1 MTEREAALT
10 KEVDELKEKLSHT
23 QRQLDL
29 LVRHVF
35 GKKSEQTPA
44 PHPDELDLEL
54 EAENEAIEGAPPAP
68 AAKAKGG
75 SRKGRKVRAA
85 LWPEHLPVEETIL
98 VPLCVQQAGELYREI
113 ARDVS
118 ERLERQPARLIRKR
132 LVRPVYQLTGEPHRP
147 PVQAPAPPNIIEGG
161 SLGVQLMA
169 GLVLDKYL
177 HHQPL
182 YRQARIIEWE
192 SGVKLSAA
200 ALCQSNGRL
209 ADAVAPVVRLM
220 AREMWAGGVVQLDLT
235 PVRCLSRE
243 HAGGS
248 FFGQMWVSAAPG
260 GDVIYHWDKSKE
272 ARVAAGIIPAGWSGI
287 LQTDGGSELACYLR
301 GGKARGQPPNITRA
315 ACRAHVRWKFFE
327 AAKAGCVKNARLLK
341 IINTLYRIEGG
352 ASLLGPAGR
361 TAMRQRRSVH
371 IMRGLRRRME
381 AVIRDER
388 PRRPAA
394 RACLYT
400 LGQWAGLQTYLEH
413 GEVPID
419 NNGVENAI
427 RPCALGKKNYLFI
440 GDVGAGERSA
450 IFYSLLGSSL
460 RRGINPGEYLHWLFT
475 RLPVT
480 HPKDHTKLTPAAY
493 AAMHQQTA
501 PSPAQAA

>member
-10 KEVDELKEKLSHT
+10 KEVEELKEKLSHT

-44 PHPDELDLEL
+44 PHPDQLDLAL
-54 EAENEAIEGAPPAP
+54 EAENEVIETAPPAP
-68 AAKAKGG
+68 APKAKGG

-98 VPLCVQQAGELYREI
+98 VPLCVQQAPEQWREI

-118 ERLERQPARLIRKR
+118 ERLERLPARLIRQQV
-132 LVRPVYQLTGEPHRP
+132 VRPVYQYKDEPHRA
-147 PVQAPAPPNIIEGG
+147 PVQAPALPNIIEGG
-161 SLGVQLMA
+161 SLGVQFMA

-182 YRQARIIEWE
+182 YRQAKILEWE
-192 SGVKLSAA
+192 SGVKLCAA
-200 ALCQSNGRL
+200 TLCQSIGRL

-220 AREMWAGGVVQLDLT
+220 AREMWAGGMVQLDLT

-248 FFGQMWVSAAPG
+248 FFGQMWVSAAPR

-272 ARVAAGIIPAGWSGI
+272 ARVAEDIIPAGWSGI

-301 GGKARGQPPNITRA
+301 GGKARGKPPDITRA
-315 ACRAHVRWKFFE
+315 ACWAHVRRKFFE
-327 AAKAGCVKNARLLK
+327 AARAGCRKSARLLK
-341 IINTLYRIEGG
+341 IINVLYRIEGDTI
-352 ASLLGPAGR
+352 ALSPAER
-361 TAMRQRRSVH
+361 PALRQQRSARVL
-371 IMRGLRRRME
+371 RGLRRHMD
-381 AVIRDER
+381 AIIRDER
-388 PRRPAA
+388 PRSPAA

-400 LGQWAGLQTYLEH
+400 LGQWEGLQTYLTH

-427 RPCALGKKNYLFI
+427 RPCTLGKKNYLFI

-450 IFYSLLGSSL
+450 IFYSLLGSCL
-460 RRGINPGEYLHWLFT
+460 RRGLNPREYLQWLFT

-480 HPKDHTKLTPAAY
+480 YPQDHATLTPAAY
-493 AAMHQQTA
+493 AAMNQKEVQA
-501 PSPAQAA
+501 SAQAA